1 MTLLRQSAWIG
12 LLLVVSGCAV
22 FEAKETRYLRSVQGQ
37 ATQAEIRQHM
47 GPPWR
52 TASTPVGE
60 VQWVYEVRE
69 EDPGSRWTSTG
80 LWCDEYVLTF
90 DSHAVLRRWTH
101 RSFFHGGELMPDRC
115 ESGVQKP
122 AV

>member
-1 MTLLRQSAWIG
+1 MTRLRRFAWVG
-12 LLLVVSGCAV
+12 LGLAVSGCVV
-22 FEAKETRYLRSVQGQ
+22 FQANESRYLRSAEGR
-37 ATQAEIRQHM
+37 ATQAEIRQHL

-52 TASTPVGE
+52 TGSTPAGE
-60 VQWVYEVRE
+60 PQWIYEVRE
-69 EDPGSRWTSTG
+69 EDPGSRWTSNG

-90 DSHAVLRRWTH
+90 DGQGVLRRWTH

-115 ESGVQKP
+115 ETGVKKP